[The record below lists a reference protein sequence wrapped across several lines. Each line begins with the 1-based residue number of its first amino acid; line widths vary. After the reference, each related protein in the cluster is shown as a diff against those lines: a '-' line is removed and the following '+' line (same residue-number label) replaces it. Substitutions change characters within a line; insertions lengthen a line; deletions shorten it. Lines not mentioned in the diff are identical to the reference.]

1 MPRLHETIETSLPLQ
16 DTFAYIADFATNEEW
31 DPNTV
36 SAVRVGDGPVGTGA
50 RYDLVVKMGSGTIP
64 MQYTIEAY
72 EPDRRVV
79 LRGVGKDIVATDDI
93 RFAPTDDGGTRVDYL
108 ADIELKGWKGLLTP
122 FLGGAFRKI
131 GQGAR
136 DGMTEALAE
145 RARTTAR

>member
-1 MPRLHETIETSLPLQ
+1 MPRLHEIIETTLPVQ

-36 SAVRVGDGPVGTGA
+36 SATRIGEGPVATGA
-50 RYDLVVKMGSGTIP
+50 EYDLVVSMGSGTIP
-64 MQYTIEAY
+64 MRYTIEAF

-93 RFAPTDDGGTRVDYL
+93 RFQPTDDGGTRVDYI
-108 ADIELKGWKGLLTP
+108 ADIELKGWKGLLSP

-131 GQGAR
+131 GEGAR
-136 DGMTEALAE
+136 DGMTAALAE
-145 RARTTAR
+145 RAGATTR